1 LALYKIEA
9 KTKPYKNLS
18 VRKSYTVFVCAAD
31 ELEAEDKVREAILHR
46 THAEAEATTTLK
58 KALEYVIVDEIG
70 LWAEG

>member
-18 VRKSYTVFVCAAD
+18 VRKSYTVLVCAAC
-31 ELEAEDKVREAILHR
+31 EREAEDKAREAILQR
-46 THAEAEATTTLK
+46 THGEAEVTALKGTLQ
-58 KALEYVIVDEIG
+58 YVIVDSAMG

>member
-18 VRKSYTVFVCAAD
+18 AQKSYTVFVCAAC
-31 ELEAEDKVREAILHR
+31 EREAEDKAREAILQR
-46 THAEAEATTTLK
+46 THGEAEVAALK
-58 KALEYVIVDEIG
+58 KTLQYVIVDNAMG

>member
-18 VRKSYTVFVCAAD
+18 VWKSYTVFVCA
-31 ELEAEDKVREAILHR
+31 ESKREAEDKAREAILQR
-46 THAEAEATTTLK
+46 THGEAEVTASKGTLQ
-58 KALEYVIVDEIG
+58 YVIVDSAMG